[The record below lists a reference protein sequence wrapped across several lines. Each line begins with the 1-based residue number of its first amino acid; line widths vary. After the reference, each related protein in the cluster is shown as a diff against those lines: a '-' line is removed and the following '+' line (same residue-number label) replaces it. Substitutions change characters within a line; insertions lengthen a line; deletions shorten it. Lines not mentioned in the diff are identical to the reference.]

1 MKNLYTDLVV
11 EKFECVGHIQKRF
24 GNRLR
29 KKKKEVKGLGGKK
42 RLTDEIIDRLQ
53 NYFGIAIRTNIGDL
67 SGMKSAIAAVLF
79 HVAST
84 KEKPWHVHCPDGEA
98 SWCGFKRDIANGT
111 TLYKH
116 GAGLPMDVIK
126 HVKPVFEELSD
137 DKLLR
142 KCLHGKTQNQNES
155 YNSTIWHRI
164 PKSIFVSATTFSVRC
179 L

>member
-1 MKNLYTDLVV
+1 M
-11 EKFECVGHIQKRF
+11 
-24 GNRLR
+24 
-29 KKKKEVKGLGGKK
+29 GGKK

-53 NYFGIAIRTNIGDL
+53 NYFGIAIRTNIGGL

-98 SWCGFKRDIANGT
+98 SWCGFKSDIAIGT

-126 HVKPVFEELSD
+126 HVEPVFEELSD

-142 KCLHGKTQNQNES
+142 KCLHGKTQ
-155 YNSTIWHRI
+155 
-164 PKSIFVSATTFSVRC
+164 
-179 L
+179 